1 MCTSTL
7 QPPLKFHLFIF
18 FYECGLVPPLY
29 SLQKGETCMLH
40 RTVKHHHIPKIDRKR
55 TPMPSWCV
63 IKAWWCMVRPHALM
77 QHHALNR
84 QMPLAAQATPKSWI
98 RVNRAST
105 LLCTGTV
112 RLVCCTLRR
121 RMLPRGPPRGP
132 CSTDIF
138 SEMTSGS
145 QGSGL
150 RVNCYRYRHIR
161 TTSSMITRSQGLE

>member
-1 MCTSTL
+1 MVVHGATPCSHA
-7 QPPLKFHLFIF
+7 PPCLGGVSSRHGAAW
-18 FYECGLVPPLY
+18 CDP
-29 SLQKGETCMLH
+29 MLSC
-40 RTVKHHHIPKIDRKR
+40 
-55 TPMPSWCV
+55 TPMPWWCV
-63 IKAWWCMVRPHALM
+63 TKAWCCMVRPHALM
-77 QHHALNR
+77 HPHALNR
-84 QMPLAAQATPKSWI
+84 QKPLAAQATPKSWI

-138 SEMTSGS
+138 SKMTSGS
-145 QGSGL
+145 QGLGL